1 MGAATSFE
9 TSVNMYQSTCV
20 LSPEFGY
27 SQSLSRVMLNPMF
40 IHVYKAAHYA
50 RDIKFSVVL
59 PTVEPHWHVKI
70 VSTGKW
76 LVAEDHS
83 ASSSW

>member
-1 MGAATSFE
+1 MGAANPFE
-9 TSVNMYQSTCV
+9 TSVNMYQTTCV

-27 SQSLSRVMLNPMF
+27 IQSLSRVMLNPMF
-40 IHVYKAAHYA
+40 IQVYKAAHYA

-59 PTVEPHWHVKI
+59 PTVEPHLDVKI
-70 VSTGKW
+70 VLMGKW